1 MMASRRILKI
11 FEIGS
16 DSLQF
21 ETLISNVWSSSEEKR
36 SEAKS
41 IFNTMKQKAP
51 DLLVLKLVD
60 LLGSSQVIDSC
71 YMCVILLEVSNLKF
85 GVSYL
90 CVEFRIVGAK

>member
-1 MMASRRILKI
+1 MVASRRILKI
-11 FEIGS
+11 SEIVS

-21 ETLISNVWSSSEEKR
+21 ETLISNVWSSSEEKI

-60 LLGSSQVIDSC
+60 LLGPSQVNSRDV
-71 YMCVILLEVSNLKF
+71 CVVLLEVSNLKL
-85 GVSYL
+85 GVSYM
-90 CVEFRIVGAK
+90 CVEFRIVSTK